1 MLGADFP
8 GQEIDA
14 IIAETS
20 GTNGKISYAEFLAQW
35 EDGAELV
42 QEQLIGDVL
51 LNEST
56 DQISVL
62 SSEESYSGDH
72 TDIHVARVNF
82 IGRKGVSERKL
93 LKCAALEEK
102 SPMRDS
108 TRRVMFQQSA
118 DQIAD

>member
-8 GQEIDA
+8 AEEIDA

-42 QEQLIGDVL
+42 QEQLIAEVL
-51 LNEST
+51 LDEST

-62 SSEESYSGDH
+62 SSEESESGDH

-82 IGRKGVSERKL
+82 IERKGLSERKIV
-93 LKCAALEEK
+93 KCSAQEVK

-108 TRRVMFQQSA
+108 MRRVMFQQSA